1 MQNVWTNPVVLN
13 LYKHAEPLRSFP
25 SFCRTLFLPNITE
38 SKNRLLQRWPWLA
51 YYDVTTLLV
60 IIQMTFVE
68 PWNGSV
74 EPEAQ
79 SALHFGVQF
88 SWTFIRLFNRGTT
101 FSQTV
106 TYNSIVFLPANT
118 KSITY
123 KHTHSAHAA

>member
-79 SALHFGVQF
+79 SALHFGDAIFMNFHSIIQP
-88 SWTFIRLFNRGTT
+88 W
-101 FSQTV
+101 
-106 TYNSIVFLPANT
+106 YNFFANGH
-118 KSITY
+118 I
-123 KHTHSAHAA
+123 